1 MNHFSSKSILS
12 RMDINDDCE
21 TFILLEE
28 YGNFDMSMLKDIFCS
43 QNENNSFLNILN
55 IKYESLTGIEEE
67 KSTINNLKKYFEFI
81 KIKNMND
88 NKENEINFLILKNKN
103 LSSDDI
109 LQTINEK
116 AIFGNE
122 IKKTLNL
129 NEFPIDN
136 YILEELQ
143 NDDAYSYYDQVYFLK
158 KGKKENINNNINNT
172 NKNDK
177 NEIIDRIKKLEN
189 KLSLMEENINRQ
201 LNIIN
206 SKLDLFISQNS

>member
-21 TFILLEE
+21 TLILLEE
-28 YGNFDMSMLKDIFCS
+28 SGNFDMSIIKDIFCS

-67 KSTINNLKKYFEFI
+67 KSTINNLKKYFDFI
-81 KIKNMND
+81 KIKNIND
-88 NKENEINFLILKNKN
+88 NKKNEINFLILKNKN
-103 LSSDDI
+103 PSPDDI

-122 IKKTLNL
+122 IKKILNL

-136 YILEELQ
+136 YILEEVQ
-143 NDDAYSYYDQVYFLK
+143 NDDIYSYYDQVYSLK
-158 KGKKENINNNINNT
+158 KGKKEALNNINI
-172 NKNDK
+172 NDK
-177 NEIIDRIKKLEN
+177 SEIIDRIKNLEN
-189 KLSLMEENINRQ
+189 KLDRMEENINQQ
-201 LNIIN
+201 LNSIN
-206 SKLDLFISQNS
+206 SKLDLFIGQKS

>member
-21 TFILLEE
+21 TLILLEE
-28 YGNFDMSMLKDIFCS
+28 SGNFDMSIIKDIFCS

-67 KSTINNLKKYFEFI
+67 KSTINNLKKYFDFI
-81 KIKNMND
+81 KIKNIND
-88 NKENEINFLILKNKN
+88 NKKNEINFLILKNKN
-103 LSSDDI
+103 PSPDDI

-122 IKKTLNL
+122 IKKILNL

-136 YILEELQ
+136 YILEEVQ
-143 NDDAYSYYDQVYFLK
+143 NDDIYSYYDQVYSLK
-158 KGKKENINNNINNT
+158 KGKKEALNNINI
-172 NKNDK
+172 NDK
-177 NEIIDRIKKLEN
+177 SEIIDRIKNLEN
-189 KLSLMEENINRQ
+189 KLDRMEENINQQ
-201 LNIIN
+201 LNSIN
-206 SKLDLFISQNS
+206 SKLDLFIGQNS

>member
-21 TFILLEE
+21 TLILLEE
-28 YGNFDMSMLKDIFCS
+28 SGNFDMSIIKDIFCS

-67 KSTINNLKKYFEFI
+67 KSTINNLKKYFDFI
-81 KIKNMND
+81 KIKNIND
-88 NKENEINFLILKNKN
+88 NKKNEINFLILKNKN
-103 LSSDDI
+103 PSPDDI

-122 IKKTLNL
+122 IKKILNL

-136 YILEELQ
+136 YILEEVQ
-143 NDDAYSYYDQVYFLK
+143 NDDIYSYYDQVYSLK
-158 KGKKENINNNINNT
+158 KGKKEAINNVNIN
-172 NKNDK
+172 DK
-177 NEIIDRIKKLEN
+177 SEIIDRIKNLEN
-189 KLSLMEENINRQ
+189 KLDRMEENINQQ
-201 LNIIN
+201 LNSIN
-206 SKLDLFISQNS
+206 SKLDLFIGQNS

>member
-21 TFILLEE
+21 TLILLEE
-28 YGNFDMSMLKDIFCS
+28 SGNFDMSIVKDIFCS

-67 KSTINNLKKYFEFI
+67 KSTINNLKKYFDFI
-81 KIKNMND
+81 KIKNIND
-88 NKENEINFLILKNKN
+88 NKKNEINFLILKNKN
-103 LSSDDI
+103 PSPDDI

-122 IKKTLNL
+122 IKKILNL

-136 YILEELQ
+136 YILEEVQ
-143 NDDAYSYYDQVYFLK
+143 NDDIYSYYDQVYSLK
-158 KGKKENINNNINNT
+158 KGKKEAINNVNIN
-172 NKNDK
+172 DK
-177 NEIIDRIKKLEN
+177 SEIIDRIKNLEN
-189 KLSLMEENINRQ
+189 KLDRMEENINQQ
-201 LNIIN
+201 LNSIN
-206 SKLDLFISQNS
+206 SKLDLFIGQNS